1 MTPPPSLLV
10 STRTLSSPYVDG
22 CREIRME
29 SRPLLL
35 QPPSAVRGRS
45 REDVLAGMTQELDKA
60 PTLFLLSAR
69 DNASEDASLDLLLP
83 LPVGG
88 VGLTVAVARPAT
100 DAPPGRA
107 GKLSPRCLGGVFLNR
122 DSLPLPEPLPSTPRP
137 LLIWVSLAG
146 EREAPLLLPS
156 APALARL
163 PRVRPRFLELESALL
178 LPLLLLPFLLLLRA
192 SDELDVPIREWW
204 RLAGPDGDS
213 STLISSVVRLCHS
226 SVSLISSSHH
236 RRRGVFNRKKTSL
249 GSFPPWGVLDGFA
262 RARIEFFHLG
272 SGRGRR
278 PRFPSCE

>member
-22 CREIRME
+22 CREIRIE

-35 QPPSAVRGRS
+35 QALSAVRGRS
-45 REDVLAGMTQELDKA
+45 REDVLAGMTQDLDKA

-146 EREAPLLLPS
+146 ERGAPLLLPS

-192 SDELDVPIREWW
+192 SDELDVPIRECW

-213 STLISSVVRLCHS
+213 STLISSVL
-226 SVSLISSSHH
+226 
-236 RRRGVFNRKKTSL
+236 
-249 GSFPPWGVLDGFA
+249 
-262 RARIEFFHLG
+262 
-272 SGRGRR
+272 
-278 PRFPSCE
+278 